1 MKTTTRVNVQKVGT
15 NKGKPRIWLEGKYL
29 QNLGFS
35 GGKKIAVSFDNGKIE
50 IAEDTTGT
58 RTVSERRNRSIIDLN
73 TDEIVRAIGTAERV
87 EVECKAGRI
96 VITPAEVE
104 IARVSRAVDNT
115 AGSIFSGGGLMD
127 EAARQAGYET
137 SFGLE
142 LNPDYA
148 DLWQQN
154 HAAYMLCGS
163 IDEIPLAKIPHVDLL
178 VGGIPCEPFSV
189 KRRAADR
196 HATHEHPLA
205 DMSFFALMVAKQ
217 ANPRNIVLEEAP
229 AYLTDPIGI
238 VTQAALRRMGYHVDS
253 RIIEGTEYGSLCVRK
268 RAVIVARTEGGPI
281 PWPCQTTTTRTLGE
295 ILLPTDHPAC
305 EWFTRET
312 KEWLFDHWEKQ
323 RSKGNGFA
331 SQILTANTAR
341 VPAITKRYFS
351 QQGDGAVIAHPT
363 EPNTYRWLTLVE
375 VKRLMG
381 LPDQYYLGSAKTT
394 AGEIMGQ
401 GVLVDVFAKI
411 IRAVTGK

>member
-1 MKTTTRVNVQKVGT
+1 MKAATRVNVQKVGK
-15 NKGKPRIWLEGKYL
+15 NKGRPRIWLEGKYL
-29 QNLGFS
+29 QGLGFK
-35 GGKKIAVSFDNGKIE
+35 GGKKIAVSFDKGKIE
-50 IAEDTTGT
+50 IVGDESGT
-58 RTVSERRNRSIIDLN
+58 RTVSERRSRSIIDLN
-73 TDEIVRAIGTAERV
+73 TDDISRAIGNAERV

-104 IARVSRAVDNT
+104 VARVSRSLDNS

-127 EAARQAGYET
+127 EAARQAGYDT
-137 SFGLE
+137 AFGLE

-154 HAAYMLCGS
+154 HPAYMMCGS
-163 IDEIPLAKIPHVDLL
+163 IEEIPLAKIPQVDLL
-178 VGGIPCEPFSV
+178 VGGIPCEPFSI
-189 KRRAADR
+189 KRRAVDR
-196 HATHEHPLA
+196 TSSHEHPLA
-205 DMSFFALMVAKQ
+205 DLSFFALMVARQ

-238 VTQAALRRMGYHVDS
+238 VTQAALRRMGYHVES
-253 RIIEGTEYGSLCVRK
+253 RIIEGTEYGSLCIRK
-268 RAVIVARTEGGPI
+268 RAVIVARSASGAI
-281 PWPCQTTTTRTLGE
+281 HWPCTTNTTRTLGE
-295 ILLPTDHPAC
+295 ILLPADNPAC

-312 KEWLFDHWEKQ
+312 KGWLFDHWDKQ
-323 RSKGNGFA
+323 RAKGNGFA
-331 SQILTANTAR
+331 SQILTADTTR

-363 EPNTYRWLTLVE
+363 NPDTFRWLTLVE

-381 LPDQYYLGSAKTT
+381 LPDPYYLGEAKTT

-411 IRAVTGK
+411 IRAVTEK